1 MNGKFESPLIALGFL
16 KEVMCGGVVDFIRC
30 VQTALSVH
38 LFARWIYFKFSFFK
52 IQFKG
57 KVGAE
62 S

>member
-52 IQFKG
+52 F
-57 KVGAE
+57 
-62 S
+62 SFF